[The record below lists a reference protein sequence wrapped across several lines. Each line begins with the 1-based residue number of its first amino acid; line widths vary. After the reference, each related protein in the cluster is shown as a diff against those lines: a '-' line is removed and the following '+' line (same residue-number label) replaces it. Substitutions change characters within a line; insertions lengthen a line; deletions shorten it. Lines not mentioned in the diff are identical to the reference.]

1 MTSPN
6 LHNYSIRPVELPDLE
21 ALIALRLEALH
32 SSPTAFGADYA
43 QTKDQPQSYWLNRFM
58 VEVNEGLVVVAEAGD
73 ELVGV
78 AGISR
83 RMSPKAMHAA
93 SIWGVYVR
101 PAWRGQRIAE
111 ALLEACFDWAR
122 SQSVVIV
129 KLAVVTEN
137 LPAIKSYQRMGF
149 VTYGTEPKAIF
160 YDGRYYDEYLMY
172 KDVG

>member
-1 MTSPN
+1 MDIKTRRKMTA
-6 LHNYSIRPVELPDLE
+6 I
-21 ALIALRLEALH
+21 LRTLQH
-32 SSPTAFGADYA
+32 
-43 QTKDQPQSYWLNRFM
+43 
-58 VEVNEGLVVVAEAGD
+58 
-73 ELVGV
+73 
-78 AGISR
+78 
-83 RMSPKAMHAA
+83 SPKPLG
-93 SIWGVYVR
+93 S
-101 PAWRGQRIAE
+101 QRIAE

-149 VTYGTEPKAIF
+149 VTYGTEPRAIF